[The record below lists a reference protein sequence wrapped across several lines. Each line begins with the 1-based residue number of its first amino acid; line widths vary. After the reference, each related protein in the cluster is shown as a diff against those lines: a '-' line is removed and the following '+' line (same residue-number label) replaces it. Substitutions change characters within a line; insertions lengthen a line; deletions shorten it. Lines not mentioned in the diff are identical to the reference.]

1 MAYSSI
7 SNMGFALMGLAAGPG
22 MGPTSSL
29 VYLALYLPAT
39 IGIFALILA
48 MRREGVAHETVD
60 DLAGLGQKRPWM
72 ASMFTMLLFSIAGI
86 PPFAGF
92 IGKLLVF
99 RAAVDSHLIWL
110 AVVGG
115 IAAVI
120 AAGYY
125 LRLLA
130 SIWFS
135 SSDKTL
141 QPASGAIVVT
151 ATTAAALTFPVLVL
165 VLGAIQQWA
174 EWAVGRSF

>member
-1 MAYSSI
+1 
-7 SNMGFALMGLAAGPG
+7 
-22 MGPTSSL
+22 
-29 VYLALYLPAT
+29 
-39 IGIFALILA
+39 
-48 MRREGVAHETVD
+48 
-60 DLAGLGQKRPWM
+60 
-72 ASMFTMLLFSIAGI
+72 MFTMLLFSIAGI

-99 RAAVDSHLIWL
+99 RAAVDANLIWL

-130 SIWFS
+130 SIWFAPAQQ
-135 SSDKTL
+135 TL
-141 QPASGAIVVT
+141 QPASSAIVVT

-165 VLGAIQQWA
+165 ALGAIQQWA

>member
-1 MAYSSI
+1 M
-7 SNMGFALMGLAAGPG
+7 
-22 MGPTSSL
+22 
-29 VYLALYLPAT
+29 
-39 IGIFALILA
+39 
-48 MRREGVAHETVD
+48 
-60 DLAGLGQKRPWM
+60 
-72 ASMFTMLLFSIAGI
+72 LFSIAGV

-99 RAAVDSHLIWL
+99 RAAVDANLIWL

-130 SIWFS
+130 SIWFAPS
-135 SSDKTL
+135 QQTL

>member
-1 MAYSSI
+1 M
-7 SNMGFALMGLAAGPG
+7 
-22 MGPTSSL
+22 
-29 VYLALYLPAT
+29 
-39 IGIFALILA
+39 
-48 MRREGVAHETVD
+48 
-60 DLAGLGQKRPWM
+60 
-72 ASMFTMLLFSIAGI
+72 
-86 PPFAGF
+86 
-92 IGKLLVF
+92 
-99 RAAVDSHLIWL
+99 DSHLIWL

-130 SIWFS
+130 SIWFAP
-135 SSDKTL
+135 SDKVL